1 MIVCEPEFVEE
12 NVYIAVP
19 FKSTSEELTVVS
31 STVSDRVPVG
41 IVFTELDSEPT
52 VMLMTS
58 LAPDAGMVVAAEIV
72 ITEDVGDVVVVLGH
86 AFNKLSKLIEPSPVA
101 SS

>member
-12 NVYIAVP
+12 NVYSAAP
-19 FKSTSEELTVVS
+19 FKSAREELTVVS

-41 IVFTELDSEPT
+41 VVFTELDPEPT

-72 ITEDVGDVVVVLGH
+72 ITEEVSDVVVGH